1 VSYPG
6 AIRLRRPLVRGALG
20 TVACGHP
27 LAASVGVEAFR
38 AGGTAVDAALAAAG
52 ALMVLMPDAC
62 GLGGDAFMLVRE
74 PNGEVTAVNGS
85 GAAGAAVAA
94 PLSPDGAATA
104 AVPGAV
110 AAVCDAHER
119 FGRLPLE
126 QVLAPAVGL
135 AGGGFPIGG
144 GLLRL
149 IDSQREKLERGAPGW
164 VFLDRTLRPGSLVRQ
179 PALAGLLQ
187 RIGRSGSRAF
197 YEDDCATRLAAA
209 AGAAGGSLAAADLA
223 AHASVVRPPVQ
234 GSYRDFEIAAQ
245 PPVSQALLA
254 LIALRG
260 LERSGAASPAERAHA
275 AVEALEAA
283 FEHRHEIAA
292 EGAGERLLGVTL
304 EVDASGQAGR
314 RGGPGGALHTTAV
327 AAAGADGAVVSM
339 LVSVFDLFG
348 CGVLVPECGFLLN
361 NRLSRCSTDPDSP
374 NAVAPGRRP
383 VHTLSPTIVSSSSL
397 VSALTTPGGDGQ
409 VQTLVQ
415 LIDALATDG
424 HNLPRALDRPRW
436 RSSDGRLAIE
446 SDYDREVM
454 AELARRGHDLVPI
467 EPGIGGTF
475 GAAVAAGFDSR
486 TGTPFAASDPRGGA
500 WAAAC

>member
-1 VSYPG
+1 M
-6 AIRLRRPLVRGALG
+6 RLRRPLVRGALG

-38 AGGTAVDAALAAAG
+38 ADGGAVDAALATAA
-52 ALMVLMPDAC
+52 ALMVLMPEAC

-74 PNGEVTAVNGS
+74 PDGEVTAVNGS
-85 GAAGAAVAA
+85 GAAGAAVAT
-94 PLSPDGAATA
+94 PLSPEGAATA

-110 AAVCDAHER
+110 AALCDAHER

-144 GLLRL
+144 GLLRS
-149 IDSQREKLERGAPGW
+149 IEAQREKLERGASGW
-164 VFLDRTLRPGSLVRQ
+164 VFLDRGLRPGSLVRQ
-179 PALAGLLQ
+179 PALAGLLE
-187 RIGRSGSRAF
+187 RIGRSGARAF
-197 YEDDCATRLAAA
+197 YEDESATRLAAA
-209 AGAAGGSLAAADLA
+209 AAGAGGSLAAADLA
-223 AHASVVRPPVQ
+223 AHAGVMRPPVR
-234 GSYRDFEIAAQ
+234 GTYRDFEITVQ

-254 LIALRG
+254 LMALRA
-260 LERSGAASPAERAHA
+260 LEHSGASSAAERAHA
-275 AVEALEAA
+275 AVEAIEAA
-283 FEHRHEIAA
+283 FEQRHEIAA
-292 EGAGERLLGVTL
+292 ENAAERLLGMTL
-304 EVDASGQAGR
+304 EVDAGCRAGR
-314 RGGPGGALHTTAV
+314 RGGPTGGLHTTAV
-327 AAAGADGAVVSM
+327 AAAAADGAVVSM

-348 CGVLVPECGFLLN
+348 CGVLVPESGFVLN
-361 NRLSRCSTDPDSP
+361 NRLSGCSKDPESP

-383 VHTLSPTIVSSSSL
+383 VQTLSPALVSSGPL
-397 VSALTTPGGDGQ
+397 VSALAPPGADGQ

-415 LIDALATDG
+415 VIDALAADG
-424 HNLPRALDRPRW
+424 DNLPRALDRPRW
-436 RSSDGRLAIE
+436 RSTDGRVAIE
-446 SDYDREVM
+446 SDYDPEVM
-454 AELARRGHDLVPI
+454 AELERRGHHLVPV